1 MAQIIGVFRIG
12 RDAEVRYTQGNN
24 AVASLSL
31 AFNYGQKGQD
41 GNKPSQWIDASL
53 WGKRA
58 EAMAPYLKKGGLIYC
73 VISDPHIESYQGKNG
88 EGHKLVGTVSEIEF
102 AGGRGAGGESSQNS
116 AGSRPASIGGGGSA
130 PAKKPAPSFDDLD
143 DDIPF

>member
-12 RDAEVRYTQGNN
+12 RDAEVRYSQGNN
-24 AVASLSL
+24 AVSSLSL

-41 GNKPSQWIDASL
+41 GTKPSQWIDASL

-58 EAMAPYLKKGGLIYC
+58 EAMAPFLKKGSLIYC
-73 VISDPHIESYQGKNG
+73 VINDPHIETYQGKNG

-102 AGGRGAGGESSQNS
+102 AGGRSAGGESSQNS
-116 AGSRPASIGGGGSA
+116 AESRPAPSPSAAASSA
-130 PAKKPAPSFDDLD
+130 PAKRDPFQMD